1 MLKEMCIE
9 AGIPVRTNHPL
20 RATGAT
26 TMFQGCMPENII
38 QKTTGHR
45 SVEGLRMYERVLK
58 EQHQAVSNL
67 MMSGALSF
75 QDELAKSSTG
85 TLKQLCQPTSS
96 GACAST
102 SSKAVASGEHG
113 IRSLFGDLTNY
124 TIGKLTININAAFTV
139 QRTIEEAFDELV
151 RDADFDFQ

>member
-1 MLKEMCIE
+1 MGKC
-9 AGIPVRTNHPL
+9 
-20 RATGAT
+20 ATGAT
-26 TMFQGCMPENII
+26 AMFQGCVPENII

-45 SVEGLRMYERVLK
+45 SVEGLRMYEHVST

-67 MMSGALSF
+67 MMSGTSSF

-85 TLKQLCQPTSS
+85 TPKQLCHPTSS
-96 GACAST
+96 GACVST

-113 IRSLFGDLTNY
+113 IGSLFGDHTNC
-124 TIGKLTININAAFTV
+124 TIGKLTININPAITV
-139 QRTIEEAFDELV
+139 QRTIEEEFDELV